1 MPTLPIADKATL
13 DQVLA
18 YVGELEARLTAV
30 RAGYLD
36 YINNLNTRLT
46 DTRAGKL
53 DLVGTTGDAPGTGSI
68 FARLAQIA
76 GYTDAVEGYVD
87 TLETNL
93 GTTAQSASSSGTAL
107 QRLAYIIA
115 NYPQKPR
122 TATKAG
128 LTTASSSYVDLVNVS
143 GEGSLTYFVIT
154 TGGTL
159 VNNVGAIITIDGSTF
174 MTYAPGS
181 MTQNTSRW
189 LNLAGDMGSSSAET
203 VLFEFKTSL
212 RIQIEADGTNSLTG
226 NAVYNL
232 R

>member
-1 MPTLPIADKATL
+1 VAIGDKLFVADKPTLDAVKVLIGDANPASGDLLTLFKGLKLIADYVDTL
-13 DQVLA
+13 
-18 YVGELEARLTAV
+18 ET
-30 RAGYLD
+30 
-36 YINNLNTRLT
+36 
-46 DTRAGKL
+46 K
-53 DLVGTTGDAPGTGSI
+53 VGTNTDGAGTGSI

-76 GYTDAVEGYVD
+76 GYVDSVEGYVD

-93 GTTAQSASSSGTAL
+93 GTTAQAASSSGTAL

-128 LTTASSSYVDLVNVS
+128 LTTTSSSYVDLVNVS

-154 TGGTL
+154 TGETS
-159 VNNVGAIITIDGSTF
+159 VDNVGAIITIDGSTF
-174 MTYAPGS
+174 MTYGPNS
-181 MTQNTSRW
+181 MIQGTSRW
-189 LNLAGDMGSSSAET
+189 LNLAGDMGSSSPGGSM
-203 VLFEFKTSL
+203 LFEFKTSL
-212 RIQIEADGTNSLTG
+212 RIQIKADGTNSLTG